1 VIDLEYDDV
10 DAAFAQSVGRLCTA
24 RLDQTAG
31 VVPGWSEAWW
41 REVAELGVLALGTP
55 GGGTVTTIA
64 ATMEQLGQAN
74 APGPFVETF
83 VAVQLLD
90 AERVDAIVAGAH
102 VATVTTVNSQ
112 DTFGNLVPWL
122 PIAETVIEIDGSRAY
137 LARVAGEV
145 VTVDSLAGEPW
156 GRAAIERVDDL
167 GDASAALAIGDVAA
181 AAYMVG
187 EAEHLVRGA
196 AAYAAD
202 RIQFRTP
209 IGNFQAV
216 AHPLAECFLRV
227 TAARTLARIAAYTID
242 TGASSPLGAAATAR
256 RSATRA
262 ALDAAFQVHQA
273 YGAMGFTVEGPVGN
287 RSAKIRQTSLAGRGL
302 GEGTDHILQGR
313 GL

>member
-1 VIDLEYDDV
+1 MIDLEYDDV

-24 RLDQTAG
+24 RVDQAAG
-31 VVPGWSEAWW
+31 AVPSWSETWW

-55 GGGTVTTIA
+55 DGGTVTTIA

-90 AERVDAIVAGAH
+90 AERVDAIVAGAQ
-102 VATVTTVNSQ
+102 VATVTSS
-112 DTFGNLVPWL
+112 NLVPWL
-122 PIAETVIEIDGSRAY
+122 PLAETVIEIDGSHAH

-145 VTVDSLAGEPW
+145 VQVDSLAGEPW
-156 GRAAIERVDDL
+156 GRAVIERVEDL
-167 GDASAALAIGDVAA
+167 GEASAALAIGDVAA

-187 EAEHLVRGA
+187 EADHLVRGA

-202 RIQFRTP
+202 RVQFRTP

-216 AHPLAECFLRV
+216 AHPLADCYLRV
-227 TAARTLARIAAYTID
+227 AAARTLTRIAAHTID
-242 TGASSPLGAAATAR
+242 TGGATTLAAAATAR

-262 ALDAAFQVHQA
+262 ALDTAFQVHQA

-302 GEGTDHILQGR
+302 GDGTDHILQGR

>member
-10 DAAFAQSVGRLCTA
+10 DAAFAQSVGRLCAA

-31 VVPGWSEAWW
+31 SVPSWSKQWW
-41 REVAELGVLALGTP
+41 AEVAELGVLALGTP
-55 GGGTVTTIA
+55 DGGGTVTTIA
-64 ATMEQLGQAN
+64 AAMEQLGQAN

-102 VATVTTVNSQ
+102 VATVTTS
-112 DTFGNLVPWL
+112 NLVPWL
-122 PIAETVIEIDGSRAY
+122 PIADTVIEIDGSRAH
-137 LARVAGEV
+137 LVRIPGEV
-145 VTVDSLAGEPW
+145 VPVDSLAGEPW
-156 GRAAIERVDDL
+156 GRAVIERGDDL
-167 GDASAALAIGDVAA
+167 GEASSALAIADVAA

-187 EAEHLVRGA
+187 EADHLLRGA

-202 RIQFRTP
+202 RIQFRSP

-227 TAARTLARIAAYTID
+227 TAARTLARIAAHTID
-242 TGASSPLGAAATAR
+242 TDTAGGAAALAAAATAR

-302 GEGTDHILQGR
+302 GDSTDHILQGR

>member
-10 DAAFAQSVGRLCTA
+10 DVAFAKSVGRLCTA
-24 RLDQTAG
+24 RLDQSAG
-31 VVPGWSEAWW
+31 AVPSWSETWW

-90 AERVDAIVAGAH
+90 AERVEAIVTGGL
-102 VATVTTVNSQ
+102 VATVTTS
-112 DTFGNLVPWL
+112 NLVPWL

-137 LARVAGEV
+137 LARIAGEV

-156 GRAAIERVDDL
+156 GRAATERVDDL

-187 EAEHLVRGA
+187 EAEHLVQGA

-302 GEGTDHILQGR
+302 GDGTDHILQGR

>member
-1 VIDLEYDDV
+1 M
-10 DAAFAQSVGRLCTA
+10 
-24 RLDQTAG
+24 
-31 VVPGWSEAWW
+31 
-41 REVAELGVLALGTP
+41 LALGTP
-55 GGGTVTTIA
+55 DGGGTVTTVA
-64 ATMEQLGQAN
+64 AAMEQLGQAN

-90 AERVDAIVAGAH
+90 AERVEAIVAGAH
-102 VATVTTVNSQ
+102 MATVTTSSQ
-112 DTFGNLVPWL
+112 GDVGNLVPWL
-122 PIAETVIEIDGSRAY
+122 PIADTVIEIDGSRAH
-137 LARVAGEV
+137 LARVAGDV
-145 VTVDSLAGEPW
+145 VPVDSLAGEPW
-156 GRAAIERVDDL
+156 GRATIERGNDL
-167 GDASAALAIGDVAA
+167 GDASSALAIADVAA

-187 EAEHLVRGA
+187 EAEHLLRGA

-202 RIQFRTP
+202 RIQFRSP

-227 TAARTLARIAAYTID
+227 TAARTLARIAAHTID
-242 TGASSPLGAAATAR
+242 THTSGAGGDGAARRAAATAR
-256 RSATRA
+256 RSATKA

-302 GEGTDHILQGR
+302 GDGTDHILQGR

>member
-1 VIDLEYDDV
+1 M
-10 DAAFAQSVGRLCTA
+10 
-24 RLDQTAG
+24 
-31 VVPGWSEAWW
+31 
-41 REVAELGVLALGTP
+41 LALGTP
-55 GGGTVTTIA
+55 DGGGTVTTVA
-64 ATMEQLGQAN
+64 AAMEQLGRAN

-102 VATVTTVNSQ
+102 MATVTTS
-112 DTFGNLVPWL
+112 DLVPWL
-122 PIAETVIEIDGSRAY
+122 PIADTVIEIDGSRAH
-137 LARVAGEV
+137 LARVAGDV
-145 VTVDSLAGEPW
+145 VPVDSLAGEPW
-156 GRAAIERVDDL
+156 GRATIERGQDL
-167 GDASAALAIGDVAA
+167 GDASSALAVADVAA

-187 EAEHLVRGA
+187 EAEHLLRGA
-196 AAYAAD
+196 AVYAAD
-202 RIQFRTP
+202 RIQFRSP

-216 AHPLAECFLRV
+216 AHPLADCFLRV
-227 TAARTLARIAAYTID
+227 TAARTLTRIAAHTID
-242 TGASSPLGAAATAR
+242 TGREAPLAAAATAR

-302 GEGTDHILQGR
+302 GDGTEHILQGR

>member
-1 VIDLEYDDV
+1 MIDLEYDDV
-10 DAAFAQSVGRLCTA
+10 DAALAQSVGRLCAA
-24 RLDQTAG
+24 RVDQTAG
-31 VVPGWSEAWW
+31 GVPSWSQDWW
-41 REVAELGVLALGTP
+41 GEVAELGVLALGTP
-55 GGGTVTTIA
+55 DGGGTVTTVA
-64 ATMEQLGQAN
+64 AVMEQLGRAN
-74 APGPFVETF
+74 APGPLVETF

-90 AERVDAIVAGAH
+90 PERVEAIVAGAH
-102 VATVTTVNSQ
+102 IATVTTSS
-112 DTFGNLVPWL
+112 LVPWL
-122 PIAETVIEIDGSRAY
+122 PIADTVIEIDGSRAH
-137 LARVAGEV
+137 LVRVTGEV
-145 VTVDSLAGEPW
+145 VPVDSLAGDPW
-156 GRAAIERVDDL
+156 GRAAIERAEDL
-167 GDASAALAIGDVAA
+167 GDASAALAIADVAA

-187 EAEHLVRGA
+187 EADHLLHGA

-202 RIQFRTP
+202 RIQFRSP

-227 TAARTLARIAAYTID
+227 TAARTLARIAAHAID
-242 TGASSPLGAAATAR
+242 AGGPLAAAATAR

-302 GEGTDHILQGR
+302 GDGTDHILQGR

>member
-1 VIDLEYDDV
+1 MIDLEYDDV
-10 DAAFAQSVGRLCTA
+10 DVAFAKSVGRLCTA

-31 VVPGWSEAWW
+31 VVPGWSETWW

-55 GGGTVTTIA
+55 GAGTVTTIA
-64 ATMEQLGQAN
+64 ATMEQLGRAN

-102 VATVTTVNSQ
+102 VATVTAT
-112 DTFGNLVPWL
+112 NLVPWL
-122 PIAETVIEIDGSRAY
+122 PIAETVIEIDGSRAH
-137 LARVAGEV
+137 LARVAGDV
-145 VTVDSLAGEPW
+145 VPVDSLAGEPW
-156 GRAAIERVDDL
+156 GRAAIEQVDDL

-242 TGASSPLGAAATAR
+242 TGAGSPLGAAATAR

-287 RSAKIRQTSLAGRGL
+287 RSAKIRQTSLAGRGI
-302 GEGTDHILQGR
+302 GDGTDHILQGR

>member
-10 DAAFAQSVGRLCTA
+10 DAAFAQSVGRLCAA
-24 RLDQTAG
+24 RVDQTAG
-31 VVPGWSEAWW
+31 GVPTWSQDWW
-41 REVAELGVLALGTP
+41 GEVAELGVLGLGTP
-55 GGGTVTTIA
+55 DGGGTVTTVA
-64 ATMEQLGQAN
+64 AVMEQLGRAN
-74 APGPFVETF
+74 APGPLVETF

-90 AERVDAIVAGAH
+90 PERVEAIVAGAH
-102 VATVTTVNSQ
+102 MATVTTS
-112 DTFGNLVPWL
+112 NLVPWL
-122 PIAETVIEIDGSRAY
+122 PIADTVIEIDGSRAH
-137 LARVAGEV
+137 LVRVTGEV
-145 VTVDSLAGEPW
+145 VPVDSLAGDPW
-156 GRAAIERVDDL
+156 GRAAIERAEDL
-167 GDASAALAIGDVAA
+167 GDASAALAIADVAA

-187 EAEHLVRGA
+187 EADHLLRGA

-202 RIQFRTP
+202 RIQFRSP

-227 TAARTLARIAAYTID
+227 TAARTLARIAAHTID
-242 TGASSPLGAAATAR
+242 AGGPLAAAATAR

-287 RSAKIRQTSLAGRGL
+287 RSAKIRQTSLAGRGVSD
-302 GEGTDHILQGR
+302 GTDQILQGR

>member
-1 VIDLEYDDV
+1 MIDLDYDDV

-31 VVPGWSEAWW
+31 TVPSWSEAWW

-83 VAVQLLD
+83 LAVQLLD
-90 AERVDAIVAGAH
+90 AERVEAIVTGAR
-102 VATVTTVNSQ
+102 VATVTTS
-112 DTFGNLVPWL
+112 NLVPWL

-137 LARVAGEV
+137 LARIAGDV
-145 VTVDSLAGEPW
+145 VSVDSLAGEPW

-242 TGASSPLGAAATAR
+242 MGASSPLGAAATAR

-302 GEGTDHILQGR
+302 GDGTDHILQER